1 MQTTPEEI
9 QALKAIIKSKDIEIK
24 RLKTQNNIF
33 LDDLKLL
40 RHMRREALKSIT
52 LLAAALK
59 KATKL
64 IKPST
69 KITSEEFIKGGE
81 NEND

>member
-33 LDDLKLL
+33 LDDLKFL
-40 RHMRREALKSIT
+40 RDMRREALKAIK
-52 LLAAALK
+52 LLTEALK
-59 KATKL
+59 KATT
-64 IKPST
+64 PQ
-69 KITSEEFIKGGE
+69 TSEEFIKAGE
-81 NEND
+81 NQND